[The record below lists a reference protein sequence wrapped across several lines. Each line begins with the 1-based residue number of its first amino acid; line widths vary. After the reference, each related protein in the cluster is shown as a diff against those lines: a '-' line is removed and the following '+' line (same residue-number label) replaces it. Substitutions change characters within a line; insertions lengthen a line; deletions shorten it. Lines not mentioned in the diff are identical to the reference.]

1 VAIDRRKFWLAL
13 QPNIQPN
20 HPTYEYSAEWHMPML
35 NQVQESPQNRN
46 RTEAGGAARRNLRT
60 TLENLAYIHME
71 PDSGAIVLNVS
82 EGGLGFHAV
91 GPVLQT
97 GTIRLWFSLKPNERV
112 EAAGEL
118 AWTDAS
124 RKTGGLRFTYLSE
137 GAQEQVRKWIGQ
149 DARFTTSVDTTGSAV
164 AASPTAESSMAASFA
179 APTPGAPSMAAAP
192 VVASVTAPGAEG
204 PASTSISPDTV
215 PSGAREVSARSFFDL
230 TASRMG
236 PAPRTESAA
245 KSFLHWEA
253 PIPVTPT
260 PDSSPRFAHGFVT
273 GVLVS
278 ALLAAVPLGFVY
290 RQQARDLWSTLA
302 RKAATKPEQQ
312 SESFPPP
319 PPPIANFP
327 AGVSSPAQKPEP
339 PATLPPDSA
348 VQPPDRREGVDP
360 GTKPDGGVL
369 AKPFTG
375 QSSSLPHNV
384 AESTESSPA
393 GTPPDDSQTD
403 LVAAQRYLQGPSGS
417 KNVTAAV
424 GFLWAAVEKG
434 NSTAEVMLADL
445 YSRGE
450 GIAKNCAQ
458 ARVLLKAAA
467 ERGHIEAQQKLQDMN
482 GRGCY

>member
-1 VAIDRRKFWLAL
+1 
-13 QPNIQPN
+13 
-20 HPTYEYSAEWHMPML
+20 ML
-35 NQVQESPQNRN
+35 NQVQESLQNRH
-46 RTEAGGAARRNLRT
+46 RTDAGGAERRSPRT
-60 TLENLAYIHME
+60 VLENLAYIHME

-97 GTIRLWFSLKPNERV
+97 GAIRLWFSLNSNERV

-149 DARFTTSVDTTGSAV
+149 VAGFTTTADKSGSPV
-164 AASPTAESSMAASFA
+164 AASPVASA
-179 APTPGAPSMAAAP
+179 DIAP
-192 VVASVTAPGAEG
+192 VVAPKAQVPVITPKSPESRPSEEAAIHAGES
-204 PASTSISPDTV
+204 PAATFEQS
-215 PSGAREVSARSFFDL
+215 SGREVSARSFFDL
-230 TASRMG
+230 TASRLG
-236 PAPRTESAA
+236 PAPRTEPVA
-245 KSFLHWEA
+245 KSLLQWEA
-253 PIPVTPT
+253 PIPETPT

-278 ALLAAVPLGFVY
+278 ALLLAVSLGLVY

-302 RKAATKPEQQ
+302 RKAAAKPEQQ
-312 SESFPPP
+312 SETFPPP
-319 PPPIANFP
+319 PPPVSSFP
-327 AGVSSPAQKPEP
+327 AGASSPAQESAP
-339 PATLPPDSA
+339 PAALPPDAA
-348 VQPPDRREGVDP
+348 VQSPDRRERVES
-360 GTKPDGGVL
+360 GTESDGGAI
-369 AKPFTG
+369 AKPYGG
-375 QSSSLPHNV
+375 QSSSLPHTLTRS
-384 AESTESSPA
+384 AESSPA
-393 GTPPDDSQTD
+393 QADDSQTD
-403 LVAAQRYLQGPSGS
+403 LMAAQRYLQGSGGS
-417 KNVTAAV
+417 KNTTAAV

-467 ERGHIEAQQKLQDMN
+467 EKGHVEAQQRLQGLN
-482 GRGCY
+482 GRGCF